1 MVSGIDNNNEL
12 VSKINLNDIFRSKI
26 QEMVDI
32 INQIRSEKKYTNP
45 IDQDS
50 LIDSITQILLYNNY
64 CEGGEYDI
72 DYVLETND
80 VIADEFFY
88 LIIPEI
94 YEQFSQ
100 MRFLRFY
107 EIPANARN
115 VENIDSD
122 TFEDFKSELI
132 NLFISVWREEAAA
145 AAAPAGASASEIK
158 EEDSAMAPEEAAAAA
173 ASETKEEDSTMAPEE
188 PAAAPASE
196 IKEEDSTMAPE
207 ESAPALAS
215 ETKEE
220 DSTIMEDPS
229 IEPTVQQAESPSYE
243 PQTKRQ
249 RKQGGG
255 RKRQTRKKN
264 KIKKKNRKTLR
275 KKHHN
280 KKNNTRKSK
289 RVKKITIKNKKR
301 N

>member
-1 MVSGIDNNNEL
+1 MDDNNEL
-12 VSKINLNDIFRSKI
+12 VTKINLTEVFRSKI

-45 IDQDS
+45 IEQDT

-94 YEQFSQ
+94 YEQFSYKVRSQNDFDTDTISFQ
-100 MRFLRFY
+100 MRLLSFY
-107 EIPANARN
+107 EIPANTRN
-115 VENIDSD
+115 AEIMNLD

-132 NLFISVWREEAAA
+132 NLFISLWRE
-145 AAAPAGASASEIK
+145 K
-158 EEDSAMAPEEAAAAA
+158 DSIMAPEEAAPAPVSAPA
-173 ASETKEEDSTMAPEE
+173 PAPVYAPAPASETKEEDSIM
-188 PAAAPASE
+188 
-196 IKEEDSTMAPE
+196 
-207 ESAPALAS
+207 
-215 ETKEE
+215 
-220 DSTIMEDPS
+220 MEDTS
-229 IEPTVQQAESPSYE
+229 IEPTVQQTESPSYE

-255 RKRQTRKKN
+255 RKCKTRKKN
-264 KIKKKNRKTLR
+264 KIKTKNRNTRR
-275 KKHHN
+275 KKRHN
-280 KKNNTRKSK
+280 KKSNTRKSK
-289 RVKKITIKNKKR
+289 RVKKNTRQNKKR